1 MGGML
6 PPPRALLL
14 DFGGVIA
21 DGQRPPGW
29 RDAMVDAVNDVLVGA
44 GLAPVPA
51 RAVLDPLDGDD
62 RRSDRLWRTAAAP
75 TQPDHETF
83 WGEVIAAEW
92 PAAPRRAVVRHAAAL
107 SRRLVE
113 EKYGRTWRVRPGMAE
128 LLADAGRHGL
138 PVAVVSNTPCGAPH
152 RDFLARVGL
161 AGHFTAQLYSDEE
174 GVRKPNP
181 EIALRAAAAV
191 GARPGECWFVGD
203 TVSRDVL
210 VARRA
215 GLGAA
220 VLMRSLRRESPPHPD
235 GVAPDVVVD
244 DPVELHKLLRAGVGW

>member
-1 MGGML
+1 ML

-21 DGQRPPGW
+21 DGRQPPGW
-29 RDAMVDAVNDVLVGA
+29 RGALVAAVNDVLVGA

-51 RAVLDPLDGDD
+51 EVVLAPLDGDD
-62 RRSDRLWRTAAAP
+62 RRSDLSWQAAAGP

-83 WGEVIAAEW
+83 WGDVIAAEW
-92 PAAPRRAVVRHAAAL
+92 PPAARQAVVRHATAL

-113 EKYGRTWRVRPGMAE
+113 EKYGRSWRLRPGMVE
-128 LLADAGRHGL
+128 LLDDARRRGL
-138 PVAVVSNTPCGAPH
+138 PVAVVSNTPCGAAH
-152 RDFLARVGL
+152 RDFLDRVGL
-161 AGHFTAQLYSDEE
+161 TGHFAAQFYSDEE

-181 EIALRAAAAV
+181 EFALRAVAAV
-191 GARPGECWFVGD
+191 GVRPGECWFVGD

-220 VLMRSLRRESPPHPD
+220 VLMRSLRRERLPHPD
-235 GVAPDVVVD
+235 GAEPDAVVD
-244 DPVELHKLLRAGVGW
+244 DPVGLHDLLRASLGR